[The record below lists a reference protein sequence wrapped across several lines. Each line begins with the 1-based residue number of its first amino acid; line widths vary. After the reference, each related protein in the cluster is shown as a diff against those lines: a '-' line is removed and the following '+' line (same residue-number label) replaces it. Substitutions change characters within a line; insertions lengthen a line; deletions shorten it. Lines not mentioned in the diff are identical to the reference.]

1 MIASL
6 CTVVSQLEETTREV
20 VTLSQQRHAKY
31 QKEAEAL
38 KAENAR
44 LQAQLDEE
52 KKKKAP
58 QYSSSISLKSFLSTM
73 DNLEYQNRGKRDMHD
88 CLKG

>member
-1 MIASL
+1 MEDLQNAWGNL
-6 CTVVSQLEETTREV
+6 RLERFSPRAFERG
-20 VTLSQQRHAKY
+20 LWGL
-31 QKEAEAL
+31 L
-38 KAENAR
+38 KR
-44 LQAQLDEE
+44 GKDEE

-73 DNLEYQNRGKRDMHD
+73 DNLEYQNRGKRDIHD

>member
-38 KAENAR
+38 RAENAR
-44 LQAQLDEE
+44 LQAQLEQHRLQPCKPLPKILRPRE
-52 KKKKAP
+52 R
-58 QYSSSISLKSFLSTM
+58 QS
-73 DNLEYQNRGKRDMHD
+73 
-88 CLKG
+88 